1 MIKKNLSKI
10 IAGTGL
16 YLFTTGI
23 SAWAF
28 GAFNSSTSS
37 GPISP
42 AGGSISADG
51 SLNIDPAEPKD
62 QVCPIN
68 GQMFTKIEKAVW
80 EQRRP
85 VLVMLENAVDARP
98 QSGISSADV
107 VYEAVAEGG
116 ITRFMGVFYCT
127 AAAKSG
133 KVAPV
138 RSARI
143 YFVNIA
149 QEYNDPVYVHVGGGN
164 CSRDQVTEQCVS
176 DKRAWA
182 VEELSKIGWR
192 KPKGNDF
199 DTIGDIGVPVLYRDK
214 DRLGPDKT
222 LAVEHTMVGSLSNV
236 WEEAVKRGFT
246 GEMKDGSKW
255 LSGFQKWTF
264 TDSSAES
271 DRGDVS
277 SISFEFWTGY
287 KDFDVKW
294 EYDQAAN
301 QYKRFT
307 GGQSHLDLE
316 NNQQLKASN
325 VIIQF
330 AKEEGPI
337 DPNKHMLY
345 QIIGK
350 GNAIVFQNG
359 KSIEA
364 TWEKAKSESRT
375 VLKDKKGKEISFVR
389 GPIWVEIVPANN
401 SIEY

>member
-10 IAGTGL
+10 IAGIGL
-16 YLFTTGI
+16 YLFVMGV

-28 GAFNSSTSS
+28 GAFSPSAVS

-42 AGGSISADG
+42 AGTFTMADG
-51 SLNIDPAEPKD
+51 GLNIDPAEPKD
-62 QVCPIN
+62 QPCPIN
-68 GQMFTKIEKAVW
+68 GQMFTKTEKTVW

-85 VLVMLENAVDARP
+85 ALTMIENAVDARP
-98 QSGISSADV
+98 QSGVSSADA

-116 ITRFMGVFYCT
+116 ITRFMGVFYCG

-149 QEYNDPVYVHVGGGN
+149 QEYNDPIYVHVGGGN
-164 CSRDQVTEQCVS
+164 CSRDQGTEQCVS

-182 VEELSKIGWR
+182 IEELGKIGWR

-199 DTIGDIGVPVLYRDK
+199 DTIFDIGVPVLYRDAN
-214 DRLGPDKT
+214 RLGADKT
-222 LAVEHTMVGSLSNV
+222 LAVEHTMVGSLINI
-236 WEEAVKRGFT
+236 WKEAAKRGFG
-246 GEMKDGSKW
+246 GETKDGSSW
-255 LSGFQKWTF
+255 LSDFQKWTF
-264 TDSSAES
+264 ADSVPES
-271 DRGDVS
+271 DRGDIAN
-277 SISFEFWTGY
+277 ISFEFWSGY

-294 EYDQAAN
+294 EYDKINN
-301 QYKRFT
+301 QYGRFT
-307 GGQSHLDLE
+307 GGQPHLDLE

-325 VIIQF
+325 VVVQF
-330 AKEEGPI
+330 VKQEGPI
-337 DPNKHMLY
+337 DANKHMLY
-345 QIIGK
+345 QVLGK
-350 GNAIVFQNG
+350 GNALVFQNG

-364 TWEKAKSESRT
+364 AWEKARAESRT
-375 VLKDKKGKEISFVR
+375 VFKDKKGKEIDFVR